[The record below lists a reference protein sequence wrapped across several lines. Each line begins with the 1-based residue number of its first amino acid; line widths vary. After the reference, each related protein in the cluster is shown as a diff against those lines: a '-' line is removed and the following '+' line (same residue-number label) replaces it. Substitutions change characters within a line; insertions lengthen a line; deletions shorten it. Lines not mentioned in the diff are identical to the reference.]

1 MAQRI
6 IKVDGK
12 VRTDETYPAGFM
24 GKSFGSSLFLRLRG
38 LGKVETFCLAGRV
51 PVYSAAVMP
60 TIRSFTS

>member
-24 GKSFGSSLFLRLRG
+24 GKSLAFL
-38 LGKVETFCLAGRV
+38 
-51 PVYSAAVMP
+51 
-60 TIRSFTS
+60 